1 MENSQIFS
9 LADQLKA
16 AKELK
21 KEVDAQAKEIGA
33 EIEKL
38 DLALSDAMAEAECD
52 RFSHNGSTFYL
63 SNRLFVSPAAG
74 CRDEMISALKAH
86 GYADIVTETVNAN
99 TLASFIKE
107 QIALNNDAIP
117 NWLADVVNT
126 YEKTSVGMRRS

>member
-21 KEVDAQAKEIGA
+21 KEVDAQSKEIGV

-38 DLALSDAMAEAECD
+38 DLALSDAMAQAECD
-52 RFSHNGSTFYL
+52 RFSRNGSTFYL
-63 SNRLFVSPAAG
+63 SSRLFASPVAG
-74 CRDEMISALKAH
+74 CRDEMISVLKAH

-107 QIALNNDAIP
+107 QDALNNDAIP
-117 NWLADVVNT
+117 DWLTDVVNT
-126 YEKTSVGMRRS
+126 YEKTSVGIRKG